1 MKMNLFKNGVILVI
15 SFFYAKP
22 LFERVYIKREK
33 IRKNFCGQANH

>member
-1 MKMNLFKNGVILVI
+1 MNSFKNGVILVI
-15 SFFYAKP
+15 SFFHVKS